1 MSQPSLHSLLVFAPD
16 LSLARRFYE
25 QILGLTVTA
34 ETPEHL
40 ELQGSDFRLVIFSC
54 ETSSSPE
61 GYSTRAGSSIA
72 FGVADVESE
81 AARLRGLGVTV
92 LHDEAADGPV
102 GRYVAFT
109 DPFGTVH
116 ELVETR

>member
-1 MSQPSLHSLLVFAPD
+1 MSRPTLESLLVFAPD
-16 LSLARRFYE
+16 LPSAKRFYE
-25 QILGLTVTA
+25 QVLGLTARA

-40 ELQGSDFRLVIFSC
+40 ELQGAGFRMTVFRCDAPGS
-54 ETSSSPE
+54 TD

-72 FGVADVESE
+72 FGVADLDAEVR
-81 AARLRGLGVTV
+81 RLRDLGVTV
-92 LHDEAADGPV
+92 LHDEPATGPA
-102 GRYVAFT
+102 GRFVAFT